1 MRKNCKGCAY
11 RTISCH
17 SSCQVYLEFQ
27 TRNEEKKKNEVKY
40 LLEKKRNNVPFFYC
54 LNSIF
59 SFFVLNLYQKMTRR
73 KAYATDAGK

>member
-27 TRNEEKKKNEVKY
+27 TRNEEKKKKKEQER
-40 LLEKKRNNVPFFYC
+40 LLNSVTIESSTRAYYDRNNIHK
-54 LNSIF
+54 SIYG
-59 SFFVLNLYQKMTRR
+59 LYVR
-73 KAYATDAGK
+73 